1 MKLNS
6 ALIYYWF
13 RHFYPSAELCN
24 PDISESLFVGRPMF
38 ASGLVK
44 ACEHIVVITP
54 DTCEHFVH
62 HQGALLPV
70 LIGCRPD
77 FAQRYQKECII
88 LEEEVPLS
96 DVFNVLQ
103 NIFDRYQEWM
113 MEAEKATTTSFSFD
127 AIVQSCDP
135 FLDVPLALSDTQFR
149 YVSYSRKLAVENN
162 YEEKY
167 VGDGGFLPLEYITQL
182 TATPDFKQLEN
193 EKDVFQFLCVE
204 NMLHKNVFFKD
215 EFVGRLSLP
224 YSAEEYK
231 NRYYRQMLKLI
242 IVYIERLYD
251 NMGSFWH
258 RKIPNTK
265 LELMLRDLLEGRD
278 IKMEVLKQ
286 ILISQGCQRNDSF
299 YLIQLKSHF
308 SNPESKMTMALTTH
322 LEKIWPGTC
331 CVPYQNRLIV
341 FINISKYR
349 RCRDEFFNQ
358 ELAVFLRD
366 SLLLAGISRS
376 FTDMTMIRAAYEQ
389 TDIALD
395 IGEQLDP
402 TYWYFKYDDYAFFDL
417 LHHGCRDFYPEQI
430 CDPAINI
437 LRKYDLDNH
446 TELNLTL
453 KTYIEKQYNAVATA
467 SELCIARSTFLKR
480 YERIEKLTGIDLN
493 DFQRRIYLA
502 LSYELFHQQHKK
514 SEK

>member
-1 MKLNS
+1 
-6 ALIYYWF
+6 
-13 RHFYPSAELCN
+13 
-24 PDISESLFVGRPMF
+24 
-38 ASGLVK
+38 
-44 ACEHIVVITP
+44 
-54 DTCEHFVH
+54 
-62 HQGALLPV
+62 
-70 LIGCRPD
+70 
-77 FAQRYQKECII
+77 
-88 LEEEVPLS
+88 
-96 DVFNVLQ
+96 
-103 NIFDRYQEWM
+103 
-113 MEAEKATTTSFSFD
+113 
-127 AIVQSCDP
+127 
-135 FLDVPLALSDTQFR
+135 
-149 YVSYSRKLAVENN
+149 
-162 YEEKY
+162 
-167 VGDGGFLPLEYITQL
+167 
-182 TATPDFKQLEN
+182 
-193 EKDVFQFLCVE
+193 
-204 NMLHKNVFFKD
+204 
-215 EFVGRLSLP
+215 
-224 YSAEEYK
+224 
-231 NRYYRQMLKLI
+231 
-242 IVYIERLYD
+242 VYIERLYD